1 MGQKNDKI
9 DILLKSL
16 IKIGE
21 IPPEDKIMDYLM
33 DLTAEREVPRA
44 IREKTIARLE
54 KRQRQLKKTRERLQN
69 PAKLNSFGEYLRL
82 IKIKEKSD
90 ASNIAIEAQIDP
102 GKLILLENDR
112 ISPLDFTLD
121 EMTRLICT
129 IGLGAQIALTLIKKS
144 YQIFKMQPQLGKAS
158 ARYEDKDKTPK
169 SKINDMDRALKELI
183 LKSSAR
189 RVESVSEPE
198 LDTYLKALQEKLR

>member
-9 DILLKSL
+9 DVLLKSL

-21 IPPEDKIMDYLM
+21 LPPEDKIIDYLM
-33 DLTAEREVPRA
+33 DLPAEREVPRA
-44 IREKTIARLE
+44 ISEKTIARLE
-54 KRQRQLKKTRERLQN
+54 KRQRQLTETRERLQN

-82 IKIKEKSD
+82 IRIKEKPDTSD
-90 ASNIAIEAQIDP
+90 IAIEAQIDP

-121 EMTRLICT
+121 EMTRLIRT
-129 IGLGAQIALTLIKKS
+129 IGLVGQIATGLIRKS
-144 YQIFKMQPQLGKAS
+144 YELFKLGPQIAKAS
-158 ARYEDKDKTPK
+158 ARYEDKNRAFE
-169 SKINDMDRALKELI
+169 SKVDDMDRALKELI

-189 RVESVSEPE
+189 RAESVSGPE

>member
-1 MGQKNDKI
+1 MEQKNDKI
-9 DILLKSL
+9 DVLLKSL

-21 IPPEDKIMDYLM
+21 LPPEDKIIDYLM
-33 DLTAEREVPRA
+33 DLPAEREVPRA
-44 IREKTIARLE
+44 IKEKTIARLE
-54 KRQRQLKKTRERLQN
+54 KRQRQLTETRERLQN

-82 IKIKEKSD
+82 IRIKEKPD

-121 EMTRLICT
+121 EMTRLIRT
-129 IGLGAQIALTLIKKS
+129 IGLVGQIATGLIRKS
-144 YQIFKMQPQLGKAS
+144 YELFKLGPQIAKAS
-158 ARYEDKDKTPK
+158 ARYEDKNRAFE
-169 SKINDMDRALKELI
+169 SKVDDMDRALKELI

-189 RVESVSEPE
+189 RAESVSGPE

>member
-44 IREKTIARLE
+44 IRKKTIARLE
-54 KRQRQLKKTRERLQN
+54 KRQKQLKETRERLQN

-82 IKIKEKSD
+82 IKIKEKPD

-129 IGLGAQIALTLIKKS
+129 IGLGAQIALILIKKS